1 MLGRGKRWGG
11 GRKLNDQL
19 TGFVEIKLAEG
30 IKGDGESAGGE
41 DERWEGGQKQTITT
55 VSPPP
60 NCVGGG
66 EEKLEN
72 EDVTGVAICCS
83 RS

>member
-1 MLGRGKRWGG
+1 M
-11 GRKLNDQL
+11 NDQL

-66 EEKLEN
+66 RRNWKM
-72 EDVTGVAICCS
+72 
-83 RS
+83 RM